1 MPKAYLILL
10 VAVVFETIGTAA
22 LQASQQFT
30 KPIPS
35 IIVVIGYGIAFYMM
49 ALTLKVLPVGITYA
63 VWSGLGIISISII
76 AYFAFG
82 QKLDLAAILGMGLIV
97 AGILVINLFSKTA
110 VH

>member
-35 IIVVIGYGIAFYMM
+35 IIVVIGYGLAFYMM
-49 ALTLKVLPVGITYA
+49 AQTLRYLPVGITYA

-76 AYFAFG
+76 EYFAFG

>member
-1 MPKAYLILL
+1 MPKAYLILMI
-10 VAVVFETIGTAA
+10 AVVFETIGTAA

-35 IIVVIGYGIAFYMM
+35 IIVVVGYGLAFYMM
-49 ALTLKVLPVGITYA
+49 ALTLKFLPVGITYA
-63 VWSGLGIISISII
+63 VWSGLGIISISVI

-82 QKLDLAAILGMGLIV
+82 QKLDLPAVLGLGLIV
-97 AGILVINLFSKTA
+97 AGILIINLFSKTA